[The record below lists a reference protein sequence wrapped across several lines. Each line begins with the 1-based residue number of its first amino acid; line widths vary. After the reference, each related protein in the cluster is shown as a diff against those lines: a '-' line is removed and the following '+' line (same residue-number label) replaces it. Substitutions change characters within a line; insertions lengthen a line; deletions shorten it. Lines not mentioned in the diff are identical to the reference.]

1 MLFNV
6 QSLLGDKQDRLNDRY
21 IPAGFVDTD
30 MTSHKGPL
38 TTDRGAES
46 SVYAALLPPNTDIK
60 GKLLRFILFRRIWI
74 KEYIPNF
81 NIVKKNLKFI

>member
-6 QSLLGDKQDRLNDRY
+6 QSPLGDKQDRLNERY

-60 GKLLRFILFRRIWI
+60 GKLLRLFYLEEFRF
-74 KEYIPNF
+74 KKYIPNF
-81 NIVKKNLKFI
+81 NIVKSLKII